1 MNTFWQDFRF
11 ALRSFLRTPAFTA
24 VAVLTLA
31 LGIGANTAIFSVL
44 NVVLFHPLPYPD
56 SGRLVMVWM
65 RFTDI
70 GIPKDQ
76 NWVSAP
82 EFHDLSEL
90 NRSFSGLAA
99 MDTTTFNLGLGGR
112 PESVSGAQVSPALFS
127 ILGIQPRLGRTF
139 LPEEAQ
145 PGRDRV
151 IVLSDALWRRA
162 FAADPQIVGKDIV
175 VSGQTMN
182 IVGVMPPGF
191 EYPTPC
197 ELWTPL
203 AFPPDAFDPNNRGSH
218 GLLVLARIRPGLSL
232 EQARSDMAAVS
243 RSIIEKARDYPYER
257 FHFTVL
263 LNPLLEET
271 VGDVRTSLWILMGA
285 VGFVLL
291 LACANVA
298 GLLLVR
304 SSARQR
310 EIAIRVALGAATG
323 RIVRQMLTES
333 VTLSVIGGLAGLLL
347 TPALLKALVA
357 FSADALPRVV
367 STDIDLRA
375 LLFTTAVAL
384 ATGVLFGL
392 APALGARHDLRYDI
406 LKEGGRTS
414 TGGAGTRRLR
424 RLFVAAQAALALV
437 LLACSGLLLRSFAEI
452 LKLDPGFRPEGVLTA
467 QVVLPVQKYPNPENW
482 RTFFN
487 ELIARIET
495 LPGVDAAGSVA
506 FLPLGGQGSSGTVTV
521 DTQAVP
527 PDKTT
532 PEADQRPVSP
542 GFFRAMG
549 VPLVAGRYFDARDTD
564 TAPPVAIVDE
574 TLARTYWPDDDPIGK
589 RIRAGGRRSTRPWM
603 TIVGVVRHVRYRTL
617 EEPSRVTLYW
627 PQAQRPYP
635 FIGLA
640 IHTPLDPLSLAPA
653 IQKVVLELDPEQ
665 PVDHVR
671 TMQSLMADSLARRRL
686 TMTLLVLFAGGA
698 LLLAALGIY
707 GVTAYTVTQRQ
718 QEIGLRMALGASRLI
733 VLRLIIR
740 QGLSLVL
747 AGLVAGLLGT
757 LILARFLST
766 LLFSVRPSDPLTLL
780 AAALVLVLV
789 ALMACAIPAY
799 RAARV
804 DPMIAL
810 RYE

>member
-11 ALRSFLRTPAFTA
+11 ALRSFLRTPGFTA

-44 NVVLFHPLPYPD
+44 NAVLFHPLPYPD
-56 SGRLVMVWM
+56 SARLVMVWM

-70 GIPKDQ
+70 GLPNDR

-82 EFHDLSEL
+82 EFRDLNEL
-90 NRSFSGLAA
+90 SRSFSGLGA
-99 MDTTTFNLGLGGR
+99 MDQTTFNLGLSGR
-112 PESVSGAQVSPALFS
+112 PESAQGARVSPALFS
-127 ILGIQPRLGRTF
+127 ILAVQPRLGRTF
-139 LPEEAQ
+139 LPAEAQ
-145 PGRDRV
+145 PGHDRV
-151 IVLSDALWRRA
+151 IVLSDGLWRRA
-162 FAADPQIVGKDIV
+162 FAADPQVVGRDIV
-175 VSGQTMN
+175 VSGQAMN
-182 IVGVMPPGF
+182 VVGVMPPGF
-191 EYPTPC
+191 EFPSPC

-203 AFPPDAFDPNNRGSH
+203 AFTPDAFTPNNRGSH
-218 GLLVLARIRPGLSL
+218 GLLVLARIRPELSL

-243 RSIIEKARDYPYER
+243 RSIIEKARDYPYEK

-271 VGDVRTSLWILMGA
+271 VGDIRTSLWVLMGA

-291 LACANVA
+291 LACANIA

-310 EIAIRVALGAATG
+310 EIAIRVALGAGTG
-323 RIVRQMLTES
+323 RVVRQMLTES
-333 VTLSVIGGLAGLLL
+333 VALSVMGGLAGLLL
-347 TPALLKALVA
+347 TPALLKLLVT

-375 LLFTTAVAL
+375 LLFTLAVAL
-384 ATGVLFGL
+384 GTGVLFGL

-406 LKEGGRTS
+406 LKEGGRT
-414 TGGAGTRRLR
+414 TTDGVGARRLR

-467 QVVLPVQKYPNPENW
+467 QVVLPVQKYPQPENW

-487 ELIARIET
+487 QLIARVET

-506 FLPLGGQGSSGTVTV
+506 FLPLSGQGSSGTVTV

-527 PDKTT
+527 PDKST
-532 PEADQRPVSP
+532 PEADWRPVSP

-549 VPLVAGRYFDARDTD
+549 VSLIAGRFFDARDTD
-564 TAPPVAIVDE
+564 MAPPVAIIDE
-574 TLARTYWPDDDPIGK
+574 TLARTYWTNGDAVGK
-589 RIRAGGRRSTRPWM
+589 RIHRGGMKSTRPWM

-617 EEPSRVTLYW
+617 EEPSRITLYW
-627 PQAQRPYP
+627 PQAQSPYP
-635 FIGLA
+635 FIGL
-640 IHTPLDPLSLAPA
+640 TVRTSQDPLSLATA
-653 IQKVVLELDPEQ
+653 IQKQVLELDPEQ
-665 PVDHVR
+665 PVDHIR

-686 TMTLLVLFAGGA
+686 TMTLLALFAGGA

-718 QEIGLRMALGASRLI
+718 QEIGLRMALGASRPI

-747 AGLVAGLLGT
+747 AGLAAGLLAT

-780 AAALVLVLV
+780 AAALVLFLV
-789 ALMACAIPAY
+789 ALAACAIPAY